1 MLTVIDMKLYYQNT
15 QQVITKDDVV
25 CIVSSNLFF
34 HTMLGRVK
42 EPTHYGA
49 EVEVEAH
56 SYPQRIKWVLR
67 CVDTELVYIGT
78 LAGKTIPD
86 TKTMKQS
93 VDNETIA
100 GSHKPLPHTQ
110 DKPKYVAVVEH
121 MGEAC
126 MKCGMFSLV
135 RSGPCILCT
144 ACGDS
149 LGSCG

>member
-1 MLTVIDMKLYYQNT
+1 MIEVTQLRLYYPNT

-49 EVEVEAH
+49 EVEIEAH
-56 SYPQRIKWVLR
+56 SYPQRIKWILR

-93 VDNETIA
+93 YENETVT
-100 GSHKPLPHTQ
+100 GSHKPLPHVA
-110 DKPKYVAVVEH
+110 DKPKYVVVTEQ

-126 MKCGMFSLV
+126 MRCGQFALV
-135 RSGPCILCT
+135 RTGTCITCQS
-144 ACGDS
+144 CGDQ
-149 LGSCG
+149 LGGCG